1 MVKQHKQQD
10 PWHQARSV
18 ALRLLARREHSRLEL
33 TLKLRQ
39 RGLTDEVIGPVL
51 DEYETNGWLDDERFA
66 EVFVRQ
72 RLDAAWGPLKILGE
86 LQQRGIHTTPA
97 SLDVMTEDEWVQRA
111 VAVRARKYGLAD
123 ISGDW
128 PEKQRQAR
136 FLASRGFTGGQVER
150 ALERQASED

>member
-10 PWHQARSV
+10 PRHQARSV

-39 RGLTDEVIGPVL
+39 RGLADEVIEPVL
-51 DEYETNGWLDDERFA
+51 DEYEANGWLDDGRFA

-72 RLDAAWGPLKILGE
+72 RLEAAWGPLKILGE
-86 LQQRGIHTTPA
+86 LQQRGIHATPP
-97 SLDVMTEDEWVQRA
+97 SLDAVTEDEWVQRA
-111 VAVRARKYGLAD
+111 VAVRARKYGLGD
-123 ISGDW
+123 VSGDW

-150 ALERQASED
+150 ALECLAPDE